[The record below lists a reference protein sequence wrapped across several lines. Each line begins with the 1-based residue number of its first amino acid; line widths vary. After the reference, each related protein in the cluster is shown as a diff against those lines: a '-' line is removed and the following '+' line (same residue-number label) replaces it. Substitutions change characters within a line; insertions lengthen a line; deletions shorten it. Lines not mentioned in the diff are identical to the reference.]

1 MSFRITVQPSGH
13 VFVAEA
19 GETVLEAALRQGLE
33 LPHSCR
39 AGQCAACVAPLLAGE
54 VAYDEDFP
62 ALEDVEEGEALLC
75 QAHPRSDLEVQ
86 TEVHVAVDQDIRPV
100 TLPCKVV
107 DKELLCHDV
116 VRLYLKLPPAR
127 PLRFRAG
134 QYLDILTADGGRRSF
149 SIASPPHENDRLELH
164 IRHVEGGEFTHYIFH
179 DLKDKTVWRIEAPLG
194 SFYLREQSARPIL
207 LMGGGT
213 GFAPLKGIIEH
224 AFKIG
229 LKRPMHLF
237 WGVRSQRDLY
247 LPELPRQWAAAHSN
261 FQFTPVLSEPAAE
274 DDWQGETGFVHEA
287 LLRAYPELSSYEIY
301 MGGPPAMI
309 RAAGD
314 AFMERGASP
323 ERMFSDSFEFN
334 RLATPKAS
342 GHDTA

>member
-1 MSFRITVQPSGH
+1 MSFRIKVQPSGH
-13 VFVAEA
+13 EFAAEA
-19 GETVLEAALRQGLE
+19 DETVLEAALRQGLE

-39 AGQCAACVAPLLAGE
+39 AGQCAACMAGLLAGE
-54 VAYDEDFP
+54 VAYAEDYP
-62 ALEDVEEGEALLC
+62 ALEDLQEGQALLC
-75 QAHPRSDLEVQ
+75 QARPRSDLILEADVSAALPD
-86 TEVHVAVDQDIRPV
+86 EIRPV
-100 TLPCKVV
+100 TVPCKVM

-116 VRLYLKLPPAR
+116 ARLYLKLPDAR

-134 QYLDILTADGGRRSF
+134 QYLDILTADGARRSF
-149 SIASPPHENDRLELH
+149 SIASPPHRGQRLELH

-179 DLKDKTVWRIEAPLG
+179 DLKDKTIWRIEAPLG
-194 SFYLREQSARPIL
+194 SFYLREQSDRPIL

-224 AFKIG
+224 ALEIG

-237 WGVRSQRDLY
+237 WGVRAKRDLY
-247 LPELPRQWAAAHSN
+247 LADLPARWAREYDN
-261 FQFTPVLSEPAAE
+261 FQFTPVLSEPLPE
-274 DDWQGETGFVHEA
+274 DQWQGEVGFVHES
-287 LLRAYPELSSYEIY
+287 LLRAYPDLQRYEIY

-314 AFMERGASP
+314 AFIDHGAST

-334 RLATPKAS
+334 RLTS
-342 GHDTA
+342 HDAA

>member
-39 AGQCAACVAPLLAGE
+39 AGQCAACVAPLLSGG
-54 VAYDEDFP
+54 VDYDEDYP
-62 ALEDVEEGEALLC
+62 ALEDVAEHEALLC
-75 QAHPRSDLEVQ
+75 QARPRGDLVIEAQVQ
-86 TEVHVAVDQDIRPV
+86 SAQEEIRLV

-116 VRLYLKLPPAR
+116 MRLYLKLPEAR

-134 QYLDILTADGGRRSF
+134 QYLDILTADGARRSF
-149 SIASPPHENDRLELH
+149 SIASPPHEGDRLELH

-179 DLKDKTVWRIEAPLG
+179 DLKEKTVWRIEAPLG
-194 SFYLREQSARPIL
+194 GFYLREQSDRPIL

-224 AFKIG
+224 ALQIG

-237 WGVRSQRDLY
+237 WGVRARRDLY
-247 LPELPRQWAAAHSN
+247 LPELPQRWAAEHSN
-261 FQFTPVLSEPAAE
+261 FQFTPVLSEPMAN
-274 DDWQGETGFVHEA
+274 DDWHGETGFVHKA
-287 LLRAYPELSSYEIY
+287 LLLAYSDLTAHEIY

-314 AFMERGASP
+314 AFMKRGANP

-334 RLATPKAS
+334 RLTAPKTKS
-342 GHDTA
+342 GDAA

>member
-1 MSFRITVQPSGH
+1 MSFRITVQPSGR

-39 AGQCAACVAPLLAGE
+39 AGQCAACVARVMSGG
-54 VAYDEDFP
+54 VRYDEDFP
-62 ALEDVEEGEALLC
+62 ALEEIDGDQALLC
-75 QAHPRSDLEVQ
+75 QAHPCGDLEIEADI
-86 TEVHVAVDQDIRPV
+86 TMASPEEIRPV
-100 TLPCKVV
+100 TLPCKVTG
-107 DKELLCHDV
+107 KELLCHDV
-116 VRLYLKLPPAR
+116 VRLYLKLPEAR

-134 QYLDILTADGGRRSF
+134 QYLDILTADGARRSF
-149 SIASPPHENDRLELH
+149 SIASPPHQATRLELH
-164 IRHVEGGEFTHYIFH
+164 VRHVEGGEFTHYIFH
-179 DLKDKTVWRIEAPLG
+179 DLKEKTIWRIEAPLG
-194 SFYLREQSARPIL
+194 SFYLREQSDRPIL

-224 AFKIG
+224 AIHIG

-237 WGVRSQRDLY
+237 WGVRSRRDLY
-247 LPELPRQWAAAHSN
+247 LPELPRRWAMEHAN
-261 FQFTPVLSEPAAE
+261 FQFTPVLSEPVPE
-274 DDWQGETGFVHEA
+274 DHWQGETGFVHEA
-287 LLRAYPELSSYEIY
+287 LLRAYSDLAAYEIY

-314 AFMERGASP
+314 AFMERGARP

-334 RLATPKAS
+334 RLTSNDAA
-342 GHDTA
+342 